1 MEYNW
6 QMQPFEIEKSETIG
20 ELFNCIMDHSPVVK
34 EIELQDIRLLFFDAH
49 TVGKQLNKLKFSSC

>member
-1 MEYNW
+1 
-6 QMQPFEIEKSETIG
+6 MQPFEIEKSETIG